1 MATAYMDIPK
11 SSHDTAS
18 MIDLVRKLYTKS
30 ATFFSQ
36 IKFEIIVLIVLPIK
50 LTVGSTLLCFLL
62 VVIKLSKYRLRKS
75 LQKDFE
81 LSLSNYKRAKE
92 IQNSLQQDLF
102 TIQKT
107 IDLLS
112 GKSTLLSSVLRN
124 IIKATHKVL
133 SDYQQ
138 KLNSSLSNLSK
149 IDIEC
154 KYFVPVTEQTLWN
167 NRVEAYQYRL

>member
-1 MATAYMDIPK
+1 MDIPQ
-11 SSHDTAS
+11 SSHDAAS

-30 ATFFSQ
+30 AALFSQ
-36 IKFEIIVLIVLPIK
+36 IESVVITLIVLPIIF
-50 LTVGSTLLCFLL
+50 LIAFILLCFLL
-62 VVIKLSKYRLRKS
+62 IVIKLSKYRLKKS
-75 LQKDFE
+75 LKIELE

-92 IQNSLQQDLF
+92 IQNSLQQDLV
-102 TIQKT
+102 TMQKT

-112 GKSTLLSSVLRN
+112 EKSIFLSSVLIN
-124 IIKATHKVL
+124 DVKDSHKVL

-138 KLNSSLSNLSK
+138 KLNGSLLNLSK
-149 IDIEC
+149 VNVES